1 MERVSR
7 ELIETWN
14 QLKERGNE
22 RQLRN
27 EQVTQARR
35 GNVEEVMPGVF
46 PSNWPKPIVAN
57 VIDTT
62 ARDLAEVLARLP
74 NIDCA
79 SSTLTTDKA
88 KKFAARKTKIALY
101 YVEHS
106 RLKLQLYSGADWF
119 FTYAA
124 CPIVVEPDFGANCPR
139 LRVDNPM
146 NAYWETDLYGEVKLY
161 GKRSEDTVG
170 RLRHQ
175 YPELEDIIVQ
185 KVPDVMSGRVVV
197 SSDTDRLEV
206 VTLMVGS
213 ELIIFLPEREGLVL
227 RRTKHRF
234 GRPPVVIAERPRWDE
249 YSRGQFDD
257 VMWVWLARARM
268 AVYGLEAAEKAVRA
282 PLVVPEDVTHVPF
295 GPDSI
300 IRTNNPGAVGRVPL
314 ELPSSSLVEQQ
325 VLDQEIATGTR
336 YPKLRS
342 GGADTPSI
350 ATGPGMAALTDIYS
364 TQIATAQDI
373 LGDALRRALRMAFE
387 MDELYWPELSKTVN
401 GTASGAPYTETYKPS
416 RDIAGDYTVSVSYGM
431 TAGMDPNKALV
442 FLLQLRAD
450 QAIDRD
456 TMQRMLPFE
465 IDVDELQRRVD
476 IEQITD
482 ALKQGIFALL
492 ANAPVMGEQ
501 GIDPLKTLE
510 RAARIIKDRE
520 NGKPLHQ
527 AILDAFTP
535 EPAPQGQQM
544 APEDQM
550 MAQLLGMAGG
560 GGGAPGQL
568 PPGDNTQLGQ
578 QAAPDLAMVLAG
590 LTPGGNAN
598 MQYNVS
604 RRLPM

>member
-1 MERVSR
+1 MERVSQ

-14 QLKERGNE
+14 QLKERGTE
-22 RQLRN
+22 RTLRN

-57 VIDTT
+57 VLDTT
-62 ARDLAEVLARLP
+62 ARDLAEVLAQMP
-74 NIDCA
+74 NIDCS

-101 YVEHS
+101 YLEHS
-106 RLKLQLYSGADWF
+106 RFKLQLFSGADWW

-124 CPIVVEPDFGANCPR
+124 MPIIVEPDFSARCPR
-139 LRVDNPM
+139 LRIDNPM
-146 NAYWETDLYGEVKLY
+146 GAYWETDLYGEVKLY
-161 GKRSEDTVG
+161 GKCSEDTVG

-175 YPELEDIIVQ
+175 YPELEDVIVN
-185 KVPDVMSGRVVV
+185 KVVDPMSGRVAV

-206 VTLMVGS
+206 VTLMQGD
-213 ELIIFLPEREGLVL
+213 ELVVFLPERQGVVL
-227 RRTKHRF
+227 RRTRHRF
-234 GRPPVVIAERPRWDE
+234 GRPPVVIAERPKWDE

-282 PLVVPEDVTHVPF
+282 PLVVPDDVTHVPF
-295 GPDSI
+295 GPDAI
-300 IRTNNPGAVGRVPL
+300 LRTSNPQAVGRVPL

-325 VLDQEIATGTR
+325 VLDSEIATGTR

-342 GGADTPSI
+342 GGADTPSV

-364 TQIATAQDI
+364 TQIATAQTI
-373 LGDALRRALRMAFE
+373 VGDALRRALRMAFE
-387 MDELYWPELSKTVN
+387 MDELYWPEVTKTVN
-401 GTASGAPYTETYKPS
+401 GTANGAPFTQTYRPAK
-416 RDIAGDYTVSVSYGM
+416 DIDGDYSVSVTYGM

-456 TMQRMLPFE
+456 TMQRQLPFD
-465 IDVDELQRRVD
+465 IDVDELQRKVD

-510 RAARIIKDRE
+510 RAAQIIQDRE
-520 NGKPLHQ
+520 NGKPLHK
-527 AILDAFTP
+527 AILDAFKP
-535 EPAPQGQQM
+535 EEQAQQQM
-544 APEDQM
+544 SPEDQM
-550 MAQLLGMAGG
+550 MAQLMGLAGPGG
-560 GGGAPGQL
+560 GGPGGLL

-578 QAAPDLAMVLAG
+578 EAAPDLAMVMAG
-590 LTPGGNAN
+590 LTPSGNPN